1 MPTQRTMAFA
11 RRRNYAVLVHSTHA
25 PSDSEWGAYLRALD
39 GWLSEIQGILVV
51 SDGGGPTSS
60 QRRSLKEL
68 SEKTSR
74 DAQVAMLSPSMLA
87 RGIVLAISLFY
98 PHIRAF
104 RPGDPD
110 QALTFLRVPSKERP
124 ALLALA
130 EQLRNEVDKA

>member
-1 MPTQRTMAFA
+1 MPIQRTMAFA
-11 RRRNYAVLVHSTHA
+11 RRRDYAVLVHSTRA
-25 PSDSEWGAYLRALD
+25 PSDAEWGVYLQALD

-51 SDGGGPTSS
+51 SDGGGPTSA

-74 DAQVAMLSPSMLA
+74 EAQVAMLSPSMLA

-130 EQLRNEVDKA
+130 EQLRHEIDKA